1 MSTNLF
7 ALMRQFTIRFR
18 MISAILVVLGLL
30 GLVGGAGM
38 MGIFRIHSLGEQI
51 VQQSI
56 AGVERLG
63 SVRYQ
68 LNLARRFEKDM
79 IVQYEKP
86 ETIRPLRDKWQAGL
100 QQAENVMADLPKTL
114 TGVDPAVLNTTA
126 AHLKRYR
133 EMFGQ
138 IASQLENSAYET
150 ATIANRMAGRA
161 GEPADAA
168 DKLLSELDSQLREQ
182 ARQAVD
188 HQNAVLQ
195 QTLMIFAGLLVLT
208 VVVVAPLTLL
218 NMQAICQ
225 PMEEAREL
233 AQAIASGDL
242 SRHMQVQG
250 RDEVAD
256 LQRALDGMRGELAG
270 MVSQVRDA
278 SENIATAS
286 REIASGNQDL
296 SSRTEQ
302 TAGNVQHTVSS
313 IATLSDH
320 VQQSATSAQTAHQL
334 VGTASQAAQRGGA
347 VVTQAVQSMHSIA
360 QSSHKIGDII
370 GLIDS
375 IAFQTNIL
383 ALNAAVEA
391 ARAGEQGRGFA
402 VVAAEV
408 RSLAQRSAA
417 AASEIKTLISA
428 SVTAVDGGV
437 RQVEEAGSV
446 MQEIVTG
453 VQRVR
458 DTIGEITVAADSQS
472 QGIGQ
477 VSQAVQEID
486 RMTQQNAALVEQSA
500 AAAQSMREQA
510 DRLAEVVRQFRL
522 EAQGQ
527 GQLLLGRG

>member
-161 GEPADAA
+161 GEQADAA

-218 NMQAICQ
+218 NMQAICK

-256 LQRALDGMRGELAG
+256 LQRALDGMRGGLAG
-270 MVSQVRDA
+270 
-278 SENIATAS
+278 
-286 REIASGNQDL
+286 GNQDL